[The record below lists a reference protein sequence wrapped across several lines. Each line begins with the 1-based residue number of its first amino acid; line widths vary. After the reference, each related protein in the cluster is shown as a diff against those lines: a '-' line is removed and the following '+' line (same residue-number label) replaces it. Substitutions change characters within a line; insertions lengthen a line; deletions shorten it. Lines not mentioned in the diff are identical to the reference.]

1 VLDTTVS
8 PAKMDKLI
16 ETPFGLWTHVG
27 LRNHV
32 LAGGLDLPEGGA
44 ILKVFET
51 IGIMYYCENHCV
63 FI

>member
-1 VLDTTVS
+1 
-8 PAKMDKLI
+8 MDKLI

-32 LAGGLDLPEGGA
+32 LAGGPDLPEGGA